1 MTQERTT
8 KEALEHATLFVG
20 INKISK
26 KNAKLFNKRLK
37 ILKFAG
43 LHIFDGIKLTDIQEH
58 IGLSTDAKKMTPSE
72 FKSIVWQ
79 SMEEGAEILVK
90 EEDQDE
96 DGKEEGNTTSTP
108 TDEEPTDD
116 NPKNSDWLLQG
127 KYLEIKSEPNNTYS
141 IL

>member
-90 EEDQDE
+90 EEQESKE
-96 DGKEEGNTTSTP
+96 DTPTPDTEILDSQEGKEASP
-108 TDEEPTDD
+108 TDE
-116 NPKNSDWLLQG
+116 
-127 KYLEIKSEPNNTYS
+127 
-141 IL
+141 